1 MSIPLKLHLKYTFI
15 IIAIITLKSER
26 IMSAIHQP
34 TKTISDKIAFSLVKF
49 FRFFADTFFQK
60 RYGNRAIVLETV
72 AAVPGMVG
80 AALLHL
86 RCLRK
91 IKNDEGWI
99 KTLLDEADNERM
111 HLIIFMYIAKPNWLE
126 RGIIFI
132 AQAVF
137 VILYLLMYVLSSKTA
152 HRFVGYLEEEAVVSY
167 THYLQELDEGRIEN
181 SLAPDIAKNYWG
193 LSPNARLRDVLL
205 AVREDEAKHR
215 NVNHQLADRLANE
228 HTILTKLKPECTNST
243 INDKLKHY

>member
-1 MSIPLKLHLKYTFI
+1 MPET
-15 IIAIITLKSER
+15 
-26 IMSAIHQP
+26 HQP
-34 TKTISDKIAFSLVKF
+34 AKTISDKIAFGLVKF

-99 KTLLDEADNERM
+99 KTLLDEAENERM
-111 HLIIFMYIAKPNWLE
+111 HLITFMYIAKPNWFE
-126 RGIIFI
+126 RFIIFI
-132 AQAVF
+132 AQAIF
-137 VILYLLMYVLSSKTA
+137 VILYLVMYVLSSKTA

-167 THYLQELDEGRIEN
+167 THYLQELDAGRIEN
-181 SLAPDIAKNYWG
+181 CPAPDMAKNYWS
-193 LSPNARLRDVLL
+193 LEDDARLREVLV
-205 AVREDEAKHR
+205 AVRNDEAEHR
-215 NVNHQLADRLANE
+215 DVNHKLADKLASE
-228 HTILTKLKPECTNST
+228 GTILTKLKPEFANKS
-243 INDKLKHY
+243 DHKS

>member
-1 MSIPLKLHLKYTFI
+1 MSTTHHP
-15 IIAIITLKSER
+15 A
-26 IMSAIHQP
+26 
-34 TKTISDKIAFSLVKF
+34 KTISDKIAFGLVKF

-99 KTLLDEADNERM
+99 KTLLDEAENERT
-111 HLIIFMYIAKPNWLE
+111 HLITFMYIAKPNWFE
-126 RGIIFI
+126 RSIIFV
-132 AQAVF
+132 AQAIF
-137 VILYLLMYVLSSKTA
+137 VVLYLLMYILSSKTA

-167 THYLQELDEGRIEN
+167 THYLHELDEGRIEN
-181 SLAPDIAKNYWG
+181 CPAPEIAKAYWN
-193 LSPNARLRDVLL
+193 LAADARLRDVLL
-205 AVREDEAKHR
+205 AVRDDEAEHR
-215 NVNHQLADRLANE
+215 DVNHQLADKLASE
-228 HTILTKLKPECTNST
+228 HTLLTKLDSERVTATDPNKN
-243 INDKLKHY
+243 

>member
-1 MSIPLKLHLKYTFI
+1 MP
-15 IIAIITLKSER
+15 
-26 IMSAIHQP
+26 AIHRS
-34 TKTISDKIAFSLVKF
+34 TKTVSDKIAFGLVKF

-99 KTLLDEADNERM
+99 KILLDEAENERM
-111 HLIIFMYIAKPNWLE
+111 HLITFMYIAKPNWFE
-126 RGIIFI
+126 RAIIFI
-132 AQAVF
+132 AQAIF
-137 VILYLLMYVLSSKTA
+137 VVLYLLMYVLSSKTA

-181 SLAPDIAKNYWG
+181 CPAPDIAKNYWN
-193 LSPNARLRDVLL
+193 LASDARLRDVLL
-205 AVREDEAKHR
+205 AVRIDEEEHR
-215 NVNHQLADRLANE
+215 DVNHQLADKLA
-228 HTILTKLKPECTNST
+228 TKRTLLTKLESELSENKSSNQ
-243 INDKLKHY
+243 

>member
-1 MSIPLKLHLKYTFI
+1 
-15 IIAIITLKSER
+15 
-26 IMSAIHQP
+26 MSASHKP
-34 TKTISDKIAFSLVKF
+34 AKTLSDKIAFALVKF

-111 HLIIFMYIAKPNWLE
+111 HLITFMYIARPNWFE
-126 RGIIFI
+126 RFIIFI
-132 AQAVF
+132 AQAIF
-137 VILYLLMYVLSSKTA
+137 VVLYFLMYVLSSKTA

-167 THYLQELDEGRIEN
+167 THYLQELDEGRIKN
-181 SLAPDIAKNYWG
+181 CPAPDVAKNYWG
-193 LSPNARLRDVLL
+193 LASDARLRDVLL
-205 AVREDEAKHR
+205 AVRDDEVEHR
-215 NVNHQLADRLANE
+215 DVNHQLADKLAKERTLLTRLDLNYTE
-228 HTILTKLKPECTNST
+228 KNINS
-243 INDKLKHY
+243 